1 MTMHLR
7 ALRRAAAALLAMLA
21 CAITAPS
28 SAATRGGARPVTTLL
43 LQLRDAHS
51 HAALARE
58 RAKHASG
65 DAPLAVREAQ
75 RWQRVLDAAGPELK
89 VAARRAFGAGAHS
102 LKLVTPL
109 SRAQAQQLTDRLAA
123 LPDVAW
129 VAPGE
134 RERRLQASNAP
145 DDPYFAQGFDG
156 QWWLMP
162 HQGSD
167 GVAIEQRL
175 RGVAGFLS
183 AWTQVTT
190 GADAA
195 VVAVLDSGI
204 TNHPELAGRSVPGYD
219 MVSDIAFSNDGDG
232 RDDDASDPG
241 DWVTAAEANDSNSPF
256 YKCGPTDPNTGQYTG
271 EDSSWHGTAIA
282 GMLAARTNDTIGVAA
297 MNWRAPVLP
306 VRVATKCGADV
317 VDIIDGMR
325 WAAGLPVVGVPDNP
339 NPARVVTLSFG
350 GDGSCTA
357 YQPTIEELR
366 LRGVVIV
373 AAAGN
378 EFGTPT
384 RPAKCPGV
392 IGVVATNRDGFKSN
406 YSNFGSE
413 LSTSGIATVGG
424 DDADPSARWSALAD
438 SGILSIGNS
447 GLTSAT
453 APDFQPGYFF
463 YWGTSFS
470 APIVAGALS
479 LMLAVNPQLSADQMI
494 DGLRRSARPH
504 VTSTIA
510 GVTACSTANPG
521 RCLCTVATC
530 GAGLLDVRSAL
541 QYASNPSGFV
551 PSAAQA
557 EIIDS
562 PELAAAAALGP
573 DRGTAPPA
581 PIGGGGGGGASSAA
595 WLAALLCATLALRR
609 RRRR

>member
-21 CAITAPS
+21 CAINAPS
-28 SAATRGGARPVTTLL
+28 SAATSDGARPVTTLL
-43 LQLRDAHS
+43 LQLRDAPS

-58 RAKHASG
+58 RAHHAG
-65 DAPLAVREAQ
+65 GNAPLATREAQ

-89 VAARRAFGAGAHS
+89 LASRRDFAAGAHS
-102 LKLVTPL
+102 LKLTAPL
-109 SRAQAQQLTDRLAA
+109 SRAQAQQLADRLAA

-129 VAPGE
+129 AAPSG

-145 DDPYFAQGFDG
+145 DDPFFGLGFAG

-162 HQGSD
+162 HQGSE
-167 GVAIEQRL
+167 GVAIGQRL
-175 RGVAGFLS
+175 RGVAGFLR
-183 AWTQVTT
+183 AWTEVTT
-190 GADAA
+190 GADAG

-204 TNHPELAGRSVPGYD
+204 TNHPELAGRSLPGYD
-219 MVSDIAFSNDGDG
+219 MVSDVAFSNDGGG
-232 RDDDASDPG
+232 RDADPSDPG
-241 DWVTAAEANDSNSPF
+241 DWVDASDLAKAEYRDAG
-256 YKCGPTDPNTGQYTG
+256 CVV

-317 VDIIDGMR
+317 EDIIEGMR
-325 WAAGLPVVGVPDNP
+325 WAAGLSVVGVPDNP

-378 EFGTPT
+378 EFDTPT

-406 YSNFGSE
+406 YSNFGPE
-413 LSTSGIATVGG
+413 LSASGIATVGG
-424 DDADPSARWSALAD
+424 DDADPSARWSELAD

-453 APDFQPGYFF
+453 APDFQPGYYF

-521 RCLCTVATC
+521 RCLCTATTC
-530 GAGLLDVRSAL
+530 GAGLLDVRAAL

-573 DRGTAPPA
+573 DRGGTPPA
-581 PIGGGGGGGASSAA
+581 PVGGGGGGGASSVA
-595 WLAALLCATLALRR
+595 WLAALLFVTLALLRR
-609 RRRR
+609 RRR